1 MTFDADFVG
10 RLLLGNL
17 AYGLLVISMMMTG
30 MLWLRLFAIA
40 SGIVSLFYSIYY
52 LHDPVFAFWDAVFT
66 LVNVVQIALN
76 AYGNFWAR
84 FSSEEQMFYDRVVP
98 ALEPNQARRLF
109 RVGTWLDAEAGTK
122 LVSQGEPVSYLL
134 FLQSGTARVLV
145 DDTLVST
152 CAAGSLVG
160 EIEMA
165 SGAPAAATVIAQ
177 EPLRYLAFE
186 GNTLRKLILADADI
200 AKAITHGNLR
210 NLEVKLGK
218 MNQSVVERA

>member
-17 AYGLLVISMMMTG
+17 AYGLLIISMLMTG
-30 MLWLRLFAIA
+30 MLWLRIFAVA
-40 SGIVSLFYSIYY
+40 SGIVSLVYSIYY

-66 LVNVVQIALN
+66 LVNVVQIVLN

-84 FSSEEQMFYDRVVP
+84 FSSEERMFYDRIVP
-98 ALEPNQARRLF
+98 ALEPNQARRLL
-109 RVGTWLDAEAGTK
+109 RAGTWFDAEAGTR
-122 LVSQGEPVSYLL
+122 LISQGEPVSQLL
-134 FLQSGTARVLV
+134 FLQSGMARVLV
-145 DDTLVST
+145 DDNLVST

-160 EIEMA
+160 EIEMS

-186 GNTLRKLILADADI
+186 SNALRKLMLADAHI
-200 AKAITHGNLR
+200 AKAINQGNLR
-210 NLEVKLGK
+210 NLEDKLGK
-218 MNQSVVERA
+218 MNQSVVARA